1 MNKKYKKI
9 ILIHGWGF
17 NSSIWNNV
25 IENSIYGSQMHPLN
39 IYAEAR
45 ESGTNIHSIANS
57 IANKHPDLDCIV
69 GWSMGCYFANAL
81 SKISKKLPIV
91 YVSFLPSFDNFS
103 ELGCGFTKKEVE
115 NLYDDL
121 NKDFLNTIKKF
132 YIMCIGKKNINF
144 VKQFI
149 NTAYSLEKNYSHE
162 VKESLAFIKKDFINF
177 EIRKNKCIFIY
188 GDDDNLCNNFYSNKI
203 ISQFDKKIIKGG
215 SHALFVN
222 KNKEF
227 IDVLDNFL
235 KAI

>member
-1 MNKKYKKI
+1 MI
-9 ILIHGWGF
+9 
-17 NSSIWNNV
+17 
-25 IENSIYGSQMHPLN
+25 
-39 IYAEAR
+39 
-45 ESGTNIHSIANS
+45 
-57 IANKHPDLDCIV
+57 
-69 GWSMGCYFANAL
+69 
-81 SKISKKLPIV
+81 
-91 YVSFLPSFDNFS
+91 
-103 ELGCGFTKKEVE
+103 
-115 NLYDDL
+115 
-121 NKDFLNTIKKF
+121 FLNTIKKF

-162 VKESLAFIKKDFINF
+162 VKESLSFIKKDFINF

-188 GDDDNLCNNFYSNKI
+188 GDDDNLCNDFYSNKI

>member
-45 ESGTNIHSIANS
+45 ESGTNIHSI
-57 IANKHPDLDCIV
+57 
-69 GWSMGCYFANAL
+69 
-81 SKISKKLPIV
+81 V
-91 YVSFLPSFDNFS
+91 YVSFLPSFENFS

-188 GDDDNLCNNFYSNKI
+188 GDDDNLCNDFYSNKI

>member
-1 MNKKYKKI
+1 
-9 ILIHGWGF
+9 
-17 NSSIWNNV
+17 
-25 IENSIYGSQMHPLN
+25 
-39 IYAEAR
+39 
-45 ESGTNIHSIANS
+45 
-57 IANKHPDLDCIV
+57 
-69 GWSMGCYFANAL
+69 MGCYFANAL

-188 GDDDNLCNNFYSNKI
+188 GDDDNLCNDFYSNKI

>member
-45 ESGTNIHSIANS
+45 ESGTNINSITNS

-121 NKDFLNTIKKF
+121 NKFMEILDLNLQSLNSDYEAKRYKSSTLELPKLVVARKNLF
-132 YIMCIGKKNINF
+132 YDWLSSKNKLGGQNKIPRLSNSR
-144 VKQFI
+144 QFI
-149 NTAYSLEKNYSHE
+149 EEL
-162 VKESLAFIKKDFINF
+162 
-177 EIRKNKCIFIY
+177 
-188 GDDDNLCNNFYSNKI
+188 
-203 ISQFDKKIIKGG
+203 ISM
-215 SHALFVN
+215 N
-222 KNKEF
+222 
-227 IDVLDNFL
+227 
-235 KAI
+235 